1 MTFDE
6 TAAILGPEITARLDT
21 AAATWPPLTPA
32 QIAEIAPCCSTTC
45 HGPNPLVNG
54 NCFRLVP
61 EGQVCSQDC
70 CNATRSGDDLRSP
83 QHQPGCR
90 PAP

>member
-32 QIAEIAPCCSTTC
+32 QIAEIAPL
-45 HGPNPLVNG
+45 LVNHD
-54 NCFRLVP
+54 P
-61 EGQVCSQDC
+61 AAP
-70 CNATRSGDDLRSP
+70 ATLGRQRAAS
-83 QHQPGCR
+83 
-90 PAP
+90 